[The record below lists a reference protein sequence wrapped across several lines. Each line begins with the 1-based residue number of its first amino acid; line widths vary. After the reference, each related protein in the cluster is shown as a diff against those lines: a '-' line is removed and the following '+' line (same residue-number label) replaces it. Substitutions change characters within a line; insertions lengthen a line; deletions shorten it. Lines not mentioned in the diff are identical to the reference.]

1 MVLKH
6 MKKEDKLKII
16 LTGGH
21 LSPLVAVVGKLEESA
36 DVVIIGRK
44 YTFEADKTESLEYKT
59 FQEKHI
65 PFYNLPNSRL
75 QRKITRYTIPS
86 LVRLPYSLTTALS
99 ILKKEKPDV
108 VLAFGGY
115 IGLSVAV
122 AASLLH
128 IPIVLHEQTQK
139 AGLANRIIGRFAQK
153 VCISY
158 ESSRPFFKKNKTV
171 LTGNPLRRDILHV
184 DQKLDIKT
192 TLPVLTVM
200 GGSSGS
206 HRINMYIKDIL
217 PLLLE
222 KFSVIHQV
230 GDAQEFKDYDMLLE
244 YKNSIEKK
252 MQENYTVLK
261 FIDSK
266 YMGWVYKNT
275 DIFVSRS
282 GANTV
287 QELLSLSKKAVLVPL
302 AYAAAGEQLDN
313 AKLYAESGLGVYIEE
328 KDISSQKLYNEILA
342 VFEKHVS
349 KNTVDVRN
357 TSVDQ
362 ICSIVVSAAHE
373 KTVI

>member
-1 MVLKH
+1 
-6 MKKEDKLKII
+6 MKKEDKPKII

-21 LSPLVAVVGKLEESA
+21 LSPLVAVVAKLEESA

-75 QRKITRYTIPS
+75 QRKVTRHTIPS
-86 LVRLPYSLTTALS
+86 LIRLPYSLTSALS
-99 ILKKEKPDV
+99 ILKKEKPDA
-108 VLAFGGY
+108 VLTFGGY

-122 AASLLH
+122 AASLLK

-139 AGLANRIIGRFAQK
+139 AGLANKIIGKFAHT

-158 ESSRPFFKKNKTV
+158 ESSRPFFKKDKTV
-171 LTGNPLRRDILHV
+171 LTGNPLRSDILDI
-184 DQKLDIKT
+184 DQKLDVKA
-192 TLPVLTVM
+192 TLPILTIM

-206 HRINMYIKDIL
+206 HRVNMYIKDIL

-230 GDAQEFKDYDMLLE
+230 GDAQEFKDYDVLLE
-244 YKNSIEKK
+244 FKNSLDKK

-266 YMGWVYKNT
+266 YMGWVYKHT
-275 DIFVSRS
+275 DVFVSRS

-287 QELLSLSKKAVLVPL
+287 QELLALSKKAVLIPL
-302 AYAAAGEQLDN
+302 SYAGGGEQLEN
-313 AKLYAESGLGVYIEE
+313 AKLYAASGLGTYIEE
-328 KDISSQKLYNEILA
+328 KDIQSQKLYNEILA
-342 VFEKHVS
+342 VFERHAEKHAARV
-349 KNTVDVRN
+349 KNTA
-357 TSVDQ
+357 VDQ
-362 ICSIVVSAAHE
+362 ICEIILASAHE